1 MAENDNELEFVLS
14 AQTKMA
20 IRAIQDMAKA
30 WTSVKQTY
38 DQVSQMSTKATK
50 AFKDVTLAAEHLS
63 NTNFNKFE
71 SGMKSVANAMDSFG
85 KTLNSDNL
93 KSFRQNMDVTAQSVN
108 SFYNSMKKMQ
118 NLSKVENLLD
128 FSNLKNIDTTPLSSL
143 VSELNKLNPTNL
155 DSVYKAINNLAKA
168 SKEVTSMNFDIKVPN
183 SAGSQMNAMAD
194 TLRKYVETIS
204 QFNLNG
210 LTSFSKDISQL
221 PKAMKT
227 IEQINL
233 ETAGRNIQE
242 LTNYIKSFIATL
254 REGSSEIHDFSQ
266 IITGLGKGVNTNNLT
281 KEVKESTKAVRDMGS
296 ETDRTNKKLG
306 NMLSF
311 GKIYAWYN
319 QMRHYGRSFL
329 NMLNQSI
336 DFAEIENYF
345 SRAMGNMRNQAMD
358 FQNKLSD
365 MFGLAQPQMMQAQ
378 ATFKNMLGALGGL
391 SDEMSYQLSERVTEM
406 ALDFSS
412 LYNTTIDQAMTKFQ
426 AALSKQVKNC
436 PLCMGMHS
444 EFLLIAGSL
453 SPYGYG
459 NQQVSVN

>member
-1 MAENDNELEFVLS
+1 M
-14 AQTKMA
+14 
-20 IRAIQDMAKA
+20 
-30 WTSVKQTY
+30 
-38 DQVSQMSTKATK
+38 
-50 AFKDVTLAAEHLS
+50 
-63 NTNFNKFE
+63 
-71 SGMKSVANAMDSFG
+71 
-85 KTLNSDNL
+85 
-93 KSFRQNMDVTAQSVN
+93 
-108 SFYNSMKKMQ
+108 
-118 NLSKVENLLD
+118 
-128 FSNLKNIDTTPLSSL
+128 
-143 VSELNKLNPTNL
+143 NKLNPTNL

-168 SKEVTSMNFDIKVPN
+168 SKEVTLMNFDIKVPN

-210 LTSFSKDISQL
+210 LSSFSKDIAQL

-233 ETAGRNIQE
+233 DTAGRNIQE

-345 SRAMGNMRNQAMD
+345 SRAMGNMRSQAMD
-358 FQNKLSD
+358 FQNKLYD